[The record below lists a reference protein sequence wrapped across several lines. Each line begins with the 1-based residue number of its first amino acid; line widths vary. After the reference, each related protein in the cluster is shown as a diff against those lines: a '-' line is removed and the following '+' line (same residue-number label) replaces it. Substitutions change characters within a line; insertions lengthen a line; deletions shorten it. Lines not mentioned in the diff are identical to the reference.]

1 MRDRIPVMQAIASVF
16 GIKLI
21 PANMEKLSNKKRFEL
36 EKRLADFAELGS
48 IYRKKLDKGQMNEK
62 TYLQKIDFIKNKRRK
77 LIQDFGEVLDMPSK
91 DEDQLENGAFLYQTQ
106 KQIIDKYKSIEDF
119 IIQIEKENGNWNK
132 NFQTGQ

>member
-1 MRDRIPVMQAIASVF
+1 MKFKNHLIVLSTIIF
-16 GIKLI
+16 GFWLDNYLNQFSIKY
-21 PANMEKLSNKKRFEL
+21 FL
-36 EKRLADFAELGS
+36 E
-48 IYRKKLDKGQMNEK
+48 
-62 TYLQKIDFIKNKRRK
+62 FIKNKRRK